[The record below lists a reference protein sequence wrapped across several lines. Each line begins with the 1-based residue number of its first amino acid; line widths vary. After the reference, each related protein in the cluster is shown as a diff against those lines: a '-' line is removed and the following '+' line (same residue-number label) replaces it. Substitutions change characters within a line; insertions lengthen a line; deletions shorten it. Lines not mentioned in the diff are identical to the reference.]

1 MPAAGIIAPMP
12 APPPTDFSTLFEQ
25 LPIGAYRSSPEGRQ
39 LRANA
44 ALVRLN
50 GYTSEAQMLA
60 AVNDIGSEWYVDPA
74 QRAEFARR
82 LERDGHVVDFVSEIY
97 RHRTR
102 ERIWIRENAHV
113 VRDAAGRTLFY
124 EGTVEDISAERATR
138 LALEASERRFR
149 ALIEKAQGLTVVC
162 DAAGAVRYAS
172 PALQTLLGTAPEAA
186 LGRPIFEWIH
196 PDDLEFAR
204 GEFASVLEQ
213 RASGIETSARIRHA
227 DGSWRHLAVLANNCL
242 ADEAVA
248 GIVLNMRD
256 VTERELAQQE
266 LKRLADR
273 DDLTDLVNRRHLIAR
288 IEQSLAYSLTRS
300 LRLGALLYIDLDDFK
315 AVNDTRGHGIGDRLL
330 RAVAERLSGCVR
342 AVDTVA
348 RFGGDEFVIL
358 LQDFGT
364 DAAAAQ
370 PQLLG
375 VANKV
380 IAAVAQTIDLEGEPH
395 VTHCSV
401 GATLFGDRR
410 ESADDILKRADR
422 MLYAAKRAGR
432 NTVRL
437 G

>member
-1 MPAAGIIAPMP
+1 MP
-12 APPPTDFSTLFEQ
+12 APPPTDFGTLFEL
-25 LPIGAYRSSPEGRQ
+25 LPIGAYRSSPDGRQ

-50 GYTSEAQMLA
+50 GYRSEAEMLA
-60 AVNDIGSEWYVDPA
+60 AVNDIGREWYVDPA

-97 RHRTR
+97 RHCTR
-102 ERIWIRENAHV
+102 ERIWIRENAHA
-113 VRDAAGRTLFY
+113 VRDAAGATLYY

-149 ALIEKAQGLTVVC
+149 ALIERAQGLTLVC
-162 DAAGAVRYAS
+162 DAAGVVRYAS
-172 PALQTLLGTAPEAA
+172 PALQSLLGAAPAAA
-186 LGRPIFEWIH
+186 LGTHMFEWVH
-196 PDDLEFAR
+196 PDDVALAQ
-204 GEFASVLEQ
+204 GEFGAVIDD
-213 RASGIETSARIRHA
+213 RASGVETVVRLRHV

-242 ADEAVA
+242 ADDAVA
-248 GIVLNMRD
+248 GIVLNLRD
-256 VTERELAQQE
+256 VTERELARQALE
-266 LKRLADR
+266 RLADR
-273 DDLTDLVNRRHLIAR
+273 DELTDLVNRRHLIAR
-288 IEQSLAYSLTRS
+288 IEQALAYSLTRS

-315 AVNDTRGHGIGDRLL
+315 AVNDTRGHGVGDRLL

-358 LQDFGT
+358 LQDFGA

-370 PQLLG
+370 PQLRV
-375 VANKV
+375 VADKV
-380 IAAVAQTIDLEGEPH
+380 LAAVAQPFDLDGETH
-395 VTHCSV
+395 VTRCSV

-410 ESADDILKRADR
+410 ESPDDILKRADR
-422 MLYAAKRAGR
+422 MLYAAKHAGR